1 MNPNLK
7 KWLLQSAVVIASGII
22 AFLFAR
28 LTGETI
34 ILPPLVVQVEVPNND
49 PIFVGPEN
57 HVAADEPRPVYH
69 TGWVNNP
76 DVVAQVAAAEQ
87 FKVFSDTPAG
97 RMGEALPDSVY
108 LWKHYETL
116 FARPP
121 PSKNQNPIGSCVS
134 FGTNTAIERTMA
146 YEIAVLKKPL
156 KFKFICEEVTY
167 AGSRVEVGGGR
178 ISGDGSVGAWAA
190 KFVKEWGVIA
200 REPTADGKYDLTNYD
215 PARCRKWGRD
225 GVPDDLEPLAREH
238 PVQSITQVKDWE
250 EAKKALAQG
259 YGIAICSNQ
268 GFSMQRDARGVCR
281 PSGSWAHCMALDGY
295 QVEGGSEYGHIENSW
310 GANAHTG
317 PVGWG
322 NPPPSGFWTD
332 SRTIDRMLKQGD
344 SWAFSVVKGF
354 PARKIVW
361 PANVPPEQASDHG
374 HRDKAGSCWAISKS
388 LLLGRPQTEVAKIK
402 GTQFERLDF
411 GSRIVHEAAGTNTE
425 TSGKRSDAR
434 QREEV
439 GSRYTDGESL
449 RIFAEAEAAF
459 NSTRQTRRRARNS
472 RGSTRFSEVS
482 RWQTVA

>member
-1 MNPNLK
+1 MNPTMK
-7 KWLLQSAVVIASGII
+7 KWLLQSAVVVAASLVSFIV
-22 AFLFAR
+22 AR
-28 LTGETI
+28 LTGGTI
-34 ILPPLVVQVEVPNND
+34 VLPPIVVTVESTNPD

-57 HVAADEPRPVYH
+57 HVDPNEPRPVYR

-76 DVVAQVAAAEQ
+76 EMVAQVAAAEQ

-97 RMGEALPDSVY
+97 KLVEAIPDHIY
-108 LWKHYETL
+108 LWKNYELL

-121 PSKNQNPIGSCVS
+121 PSKDQNPIGSCVS

-200 REPTADGKYDLTNYD
+200 REPTADGKYDLSKYD
-215 PARCRKWGRD
+215 PQRCRDWGRR

-238 PVQSITQVKDWE
+238 PVQGITQIKDWE
-250 EAKKALAQG
+250 EAKLALAQG

-268 GFSMQRDARGVCR
+268 GFSMQRDAKGICR
-281 PSGSWAHCMALDGY
+281 ASGSWAHCMALDGY
-295 QVEGGSEYGHIENSW
+295 HIDGASEYGHIENSW

-322 NPPPSGFWTD
+322 SPPPSGFWTD

-344 SWAFSVVKGF
+344 SWAFSTVKGF
-354 PARKIVW
+354 PARKIIW
-361 PANVPPEQASDHG
+361 PAAVPPVET
-374 HRDKAGSCWAISKS
+374 K
-388 LLLGRPQTEVAKIK
+388 K
-402 GTQFERLDF
+402 GTQIERLDNAD
-411 GSRIVHEAAGTNTE
+411 RTVPEIAGTDAE
-425 TSGKRSDAR
+425 TSGNGNHAG
-434 QREEV
+434 QREEM
-439 GSRYTDGESL
+439 GQRSTNSESV
-449 RIFAEAEAAF
+449 RVFAEVASDSDE
-459 NSTRQTRRRARNS
+459 TRQTARAARNARRRARV
-472 RGSTRFSEVS
+472 FEV
-482 RWQTVA
+482 ADGEALAC

>member
-1 MNPNLK
+1 
-7 KWLLQSAVVIASGII
+7 
-22 AFLFAR
+22 
-28 LTGETI
+28 
-34 ILPPLVVQVEVPNND
+34 VQVEAQASAD
-49 PIFVGPEN
+49 PIFAGPEN
-57 HVAADEPRPVYH
+57 HVDPDEVRPVFH

-87 FKVFSDTPAG
+87 FRVFSDTPAG

-108 LWKHYETL
+108 LWKHYETI

-156 KFKFICEEVTY
+156 KFKFICEEITY

-190 KFVKEWGVIA
+190 KFVKEWGVVA

-238 PVQSITQVKDWE
+238 PVQAITQVKDWE

-268 GFSMQRDARGVCR
+268 GFAMQRDARGVCR

-295 QVEGGSEYGHIENSW
+295 HLEGGSEYGHIENSW

-317 PVGWG
+317 PVGLG
-322 NPPPSGFWTD
+322 NPPSSGFWTD

-344 SWAFSVVKGF
+344 SWAFSTVKGF
-354 PARKIVW
+354 PARKIIW
-361 PANVPPEQASDHG
+361 PANVMPEQA
-374 HRDKAGSCWAISKS
+374 K
-388 LLLGRPQTEVAKIK
+388 TK
-402 GTQFERLDF
+402 GTVNEPVDID
-411 GSRIVHEAAGTNTE
+411 SRTVHETLGTHTKNQSGHNHAG
-425 TSGKRSDAR
+425 
-434 QREEV
+434 QRKEV
-439 GSRYTDGESL
+439 VEQSQNGESVFL
-449 RIFAEAEAAF
+449 FDAAEAIVG
-459 NSTRQTRRRARNS
+459 STRQARRRTRNA
-472 RGSTRFSEVS
+472 RGSTGFLEVP
-482 RWQTVA
+482 RGPQVA